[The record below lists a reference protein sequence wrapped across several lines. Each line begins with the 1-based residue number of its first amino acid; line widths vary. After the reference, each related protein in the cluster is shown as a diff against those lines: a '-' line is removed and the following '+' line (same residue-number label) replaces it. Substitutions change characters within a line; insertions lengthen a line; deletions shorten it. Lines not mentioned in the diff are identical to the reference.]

1 MSTVSLVTGGNR
13 GIGREVCRQLAE
25 LGHVVLLTA
34 RSADAAAT
42 AARAVHAEPLQLDV
56 TDPASIA
63 AAARQVGERHG
74 QLDVLVNNAAID
86 YDTWQRAIDADLA
99 VVREAAETNLY
110 GPWLMVQQFLPL
122 LRASE
127 HPRIV
132 NVSSEAASLA
142 GMGGGTPA
150 YTASKV
156 ALNALT
162 RMLAAELRADH
173 VLVNAV
179 CPGWVATDMGG
190 PGGRPFEA
198 GAASVVWA
206 ATLPDSG
213 PTGGFFRD
221 AHPLPWL
228 APAVTSTNRA
238 WDRDRPTVVR
248 RGQLQC
254 ECNVCDQRVRCD
266 QCEHPRARRPRHDAA
281 ATTAM

>member
-1 MSTVSLVTGGNR
+1 MNTVALVTGGNR
-13 GIGREVCRQLAE
+13 GIGLQVCRQLAE
-25 LGHVVLLTA
+25 RGHSVLLTA
-34 RSADAAAT
+34 RSADAAAA
-42 AARAVHAEPLQLDV
+42 AARAVAGTEPLQLDV

-63 AAARQVGERHG
+63 AAARQVAERYG
-74 QLDVLVNNAAID
+74 RLDILVNNAAIT
-86 YDTWQRAIDADLA
+86 YDTWQRAVDADLA

-142 GMGGGTPA
+142 SMGGGTPA

-162 RMLAAELRADH
+162 RMLAAELRRDH

-190 PGGRPFEA
+190 PGGRPVEE

-221 AHPLPWL
+221 GRPVPW
-228 APAVTSTNRA
+228 
-238 WDRDRPTVVR
+238 
-248 RGQLQC
+248 
-254 ECNVCDQRVRCD
+254 
-266 QCEHPRARRPRHDAA
+266 
-281 ATTAM
+281 